1 MDHCIAYR
9 WPSASPQGGTAYLIL
24 WPSGRAH
31 LGAAENPE
39 AANAAI
45 ARRTREFGTGLF
57 ALFDRR
63 PSDEPL
69 PDGAEAGQLIAGLVP
84 SMLVTVVEDP
94 GFKGPRIFVDGKDSR
109 MAVWRHK
116 VTGEWWCG
124 RGRRARP
131 IPTVDSLRAELR
143 RMEVGCG

>member
-69 PDGAEAGQLIAGLVP
+69 PDGAV
-84 SMLVTVVEDP
+84 
-94 GFKGPRIFVDGKDSR
+94 
-109 MAVWRHK
+109 
-116 VTGEWWCG
+116 
-124 RGRRARP
+124 
-131 IPTVDSLRAELR
+131 PTVDSLRAELR